1 MTTKNVRPLPSP
13 RPDAP
18 ATRKASSL
26 RRPRAIVSA
35 VSGTFAVAALLWA
48 LFAVPALVKYPTDL
62 DVTPRYE
69 GSFTLFVDPETATPL
84 ATPVELPLEID
95 RHIRSVGDQSDSSRV
110 VVEETITQKAG
121 ELIDATQTNVY
132 VMDRR
137 TMQNV
142 ADGRAFAFDPANV
155 VDRSGTYRLNLPFDV
170 SPSSTYR
177 IYKNEIGTSYEM
189 VPHATTPSTDVA
201 GLHLRNFVGSS
212 TEVPVDDAY
221 LAALRSV
228 VPLPDSL
235 TFEQLKPQLLAAGL
249 DVDALLAAIGPLM
262 TPAELAVLAQV
273 AARPIPLQYVMS
285 FEGSAAVETTT
296 GAEVVVGASESI
308 GVRPVLADLAP
319 LQGILSHYASVP
331 AAVAAV
337 DALAKLGS
345 APAVEL
351 FEYHYEQ
358 TPDSVADIAD
368 EVSTMR
374 NEIRIVERYVPLGLL
389 VAAVLSLAIGTIV
402 SARRRGPTID
412 LHPTPQAEPAPDRRP
427 MSGTAH
433 K

>member
-1 MTTKNVRPLPSP
+1 MPTKNVRPLPSP
-13 RPDAP
+13 HPDASP
-18 ATRKASSL
+18 SRGPLSP
-26 RRPRAIVSA
+26 RRSWAIVSA
-35 VSGTFAVAALLWA
+35 VAGTFAVAALLWA

-62 DVTPRYE
+62 DVTARYE

-84 ATPVELPLEID
+84 AAPVELALEID
-95 RHIRSVGDQSDSSRV
+95 RHIRSVADQSGSSRV

-142 ADGRAFAFDPANV
+142 ADGRAFAFDPSNV

-170 SPSSTYR
+170 SASSTYR
-177 IYKNEIGTSYEM
+177 IYKNEIGASYEM
-189 VPHATTPSTDVA
+189 GPDATTPSTDVA
-201 GLHLRNFVGSS
+201 GLHLRNFAGSV

-262 TPAELAVLAQV
+262 TPADLAALAQV
-273 AARPIPLQYVMS
+273 AAKPIPLQYLMS

-345 APAVEL
+345 APSVEL

-368 EVSTMR
+368 EVKSMR
-374 NEIRIVERYVPLGLL
+374 NEIRIVERYIPLGLL
-389 VAAVLSLAIGTIV
+389 VAAVLSLAVGAIV

-412 LHPTPQAEPAPDRRP
+412 LRPTPQAKPAPDRRP
-427 MSGTAH
+427 TSSTAH